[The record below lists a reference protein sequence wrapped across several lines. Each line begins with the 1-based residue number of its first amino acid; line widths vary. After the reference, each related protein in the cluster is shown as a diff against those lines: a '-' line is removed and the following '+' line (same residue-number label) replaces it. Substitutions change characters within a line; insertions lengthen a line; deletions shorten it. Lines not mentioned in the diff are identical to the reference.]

1 MNSFPVVNAPSRSRL
16 VAAVVVMLACVTP
29 GYAEDDAAALK
40 RLEREIAQTVGE
52 NGCGNVSFCRV
63 IPMGQD
69 LCGNPSR
76 WLAFNNYPGVREVVE
91 TKAAEYTFIEE
102 DMHRG
107 KQRPA
112 DCKAAGKAKPA
123 CVNGRCTVGEISY

>member
-1 MNSFPVVNAPSRSRL
+1 MRFPVVKSWSAGSG
-16 VAAVVVMLACVTP
+16 VAALVLSAACVAPTF
-29 GYAEDDAAALK
+29 AEDDAAALK

-63 IPMGQD
+63 IPMGHD

-102 DMHRG
+102 DMLRG
-107 KQRPA
+107 KPRPA
-112 DCKAAGKAKPA
+112 DCKPAGKAKPA
-123 CVNGRCTVGEISY
+123 CVNGRCSVGEISY